1 MRKVLGCVI
10 VGLLLL
16 VSVLPVLARVER
28 SGETIHVVQPGE
40 TLFSIARR
48 YGVDL
53 QTLARHNGIVNPSH
67 IYVGQ
72 RVRIPTEGAPS
83 PSAGVYVVQPRD
95 TLYSVARLY
104 GTSAWAIAQ
113 ANGLY
118 NMHHIYVGQRLRIPG
133 APSSPPSEP
142 PAPQPTATP
151 APAKP
156 APPSSAT
163 TGWQGAYYAG
173 MELSGA
179 PKFVRTDHAVNFHW
193 GDKSPDTRLDTD
205 EFSVRWTRVINF
217 RGGVYRFSMTADD
230 GARIWIDGELVLDA
244 WEIEPG
250 TTHEV
255 DVTLTPGEHSVV
267 IDYFEHTGVA
277 TAQFTFKRL
286 GDAPP
291 PATPTPAPTGDGTA
305 TPAPTS
311 EPTGEA
317 STVAWWGE
325 YYPNRD
331 LTGEPMVT
339 RWDPHLG
346 FEWMQDSPM
355 PDLPHDG
362 FSVRWTREVYFY
374 DDNYGICARAD
385 DGVRLYID
393 GELII
398 DEWHGSDANE
408 NYCVEVDLHERYHT
422 VVVEYYEHEVD
433 ALIYVWWDRR

>member
-1 MRKVLGCVI
+1 MRKVLGYI
-10 VGLLLL
+10 ILGSLLLT
-16 VSVLPVLARVER
+16 SVFPVLADTGLSSEK
-28 SGETIHVVQPGE
+28 IHVVQAGE
-40 TLFSIARR
+40 TLFSIARW

-53 QTLARHNGIVNPSH
+53 WTLARHNGIVNPSH

-72 RVRIPTEGAPS
+72 RLRIPTGGAPA
-83 PSAGVYVVQPRD
+83 PSAGVYVVQPGD
-95 TLYSVARLY
+95 TLYSVARAY
-104 GTSAWAIAQ
+104 GTTAWAIAQ

-118 NMHHIYVGQRLRIPG
+118 NMHHIYVGQRLVIPG
-133 APSSPPSEP
+133 AASNP

-151 APAKP
+151 APARPSNP

-173 MELSGA
+173 TELSGG
-179 PKFVRTDHAVNFHW
+179 PKFVRTDRAVNFHW
-193 GDKSPDTRLDTD
+193 GDQSPDTRLDTD
-205 EFSVRWTRVINF
+205 HFSVRWTRVINF
-217 RGGVYRFSMTADD
+217 RGGVYRFSMMADD
-230 GARIWIDGELVLDA
+230 GARIWVDGELVLDA

-250 TTHEV
+250 ATHEA
-255 DVTLTPGEHSVV
+255 DVTLPPGEHSVV
-267 IDYFEHTGVA
+267 IDYFEEMGHA

-291 PATPTPAPTGDGTA
+291 PPMSTPAPTSTGDGAA

-311 EPTGEA
+311 EA

-325 YYPNRD
+325 YYANRD
-331 LTGEPMVT
+331 LSGEPMVT
-339 RWDPHLG
+339 RWDSHLG
-346 FEWMQDSPM
+346 FEWEQESPM

-362 FSVRWTREVYFY
+362 FSARWTREVYFY

-393 GELII
+393 GDLII
-398 DEWHGSDANE
+398 DEWRGSDATQ

>member
-1 MRKVLGCVI
+1 MRKVLGYI
-10 VGLLLL
+10 ILGSLLLT
-16 VSVLPVLARVER
+16 SVFPVLADTGLSSEK
-28 SGETIHVVQPGE
+28 IHVVQAGE
-40 TLFSIARR
+40 TLFSIARW

-53 QTLARHNGIVNPSH
+53 WTLARHNGIVNPSH

-72 RVRIPTEGAPS
+72 RLRIPTGGTPA
-83 PSAGVYVVQPRD
+83 PSAGVYVVQPGD
-95 TLYSVARLY
+95 TLYSVARAY
-104 GTSAWAIAQ
+104 GTTAWAIAQ

-118 NMHHIYVGQRLRIPG
+118 NMHHIYVGQRLVIPG
-133 APSSPPSEP
+133 AASNP

-151 APAKP
+151 APARPSNP

-163 TGWQGAYYAG
+163 TGWQGAYYTG
-173 MELSGA
+173 TDLSGG
-179 PKFVRTDHAVNFHW
+179 PKFVRTDRAVNFHW
-193 GDKSPDTRLDTD
+193 GDESPDTRLNTD

-230 GARIWIDGELVLDA
+230 GARIWVDGELVLDA

-250 TTHEV
+250 ATHEV
-255 DVTLTPGEHSVV
+255 GCHADAGRALRR
-267 IDYFEHTGVA
+267 D
-277 TAQFTFKRL
+277 RL
-286 GDAPP
+286 LRAGGHRHGAIFLQALGGCAFDA
-291 PATPTPAPTGDGTA
+291 ATPTPTPTGDGTA

-311 EPTGEA
+311 EA

-325 YYPNRD
+325 YYANRD
-331 LTGEPMVT
+331 LTGEPAVT

-346 FEWMQDSPM
+346 FEWEQESPM
-355 PDLPHDG
+355 PDLLPDG

-393 GELII
+393 GDLII
-398 DEWHGSDANE
+398 DEWRGSDATQ